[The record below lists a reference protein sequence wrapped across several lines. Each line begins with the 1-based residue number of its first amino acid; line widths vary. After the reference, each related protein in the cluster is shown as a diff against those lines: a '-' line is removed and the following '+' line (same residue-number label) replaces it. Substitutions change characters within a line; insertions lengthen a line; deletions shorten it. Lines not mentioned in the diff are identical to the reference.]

1 MIRYK
6 KTTILIL
13 LALGLFS
20 FNTSLNKIMHGKS
33 NVALAQQINQS
44 STSTASNGPNSEF
57 ESRKEALSD
66 ALNASHD
73 ELNELKDE
81 INAER
86 VDSDAWQKIK
96 VELLNQADKLQAYY
110 DEIGGKLN
118 DKNID
123 SESIKSLANEL
134 KSWREKTFREY
145 LKKSI
150 NFILIFEEAN
160 LLKIADSRSDKI
172 SSDISRLE
180 KQSISKS
187 KSLKPLFDQ
196 AQTHL
201 KLAHDL
207 NDGAKKLLYNY
218 FELSSQQA
226 ADTKTSK
233 GETELQTELPEIIQ
247 TEKKPTDPQEIIR
260 DMSQKSLEELKT
272 AYTIFVKMS
281 KAL

>member
-1 MIRYK
+1 M
-6 KTTILIL
+6 
-13 LALGLFS
+13 GLFS
-20 FNTSLNKIMHGKS
+20 FMHGAS
-33 NVALAQQINQS
+33 GVAFAQQINQS
-44 STSTASNGPNSEF
+44 STSTASNSPISEF

-66 ALNASHD
+66 ALKASHD

-81 INAER
+81 INAAR

-96 VELLNQADKLQAYY
+96 VELLNQADHLRAYY
-110 DEIGGKLN
+110 DEIGEKLN
-118 DKNID
+118 DKNIN

-134 KSWREKTFREY
+134 RSWREKTFREY

-150 NFILIFEEAN
+150 NFILIFGEID
-160 LLKIADSRSDKI
+160 LLKIADSRLDKI
-172 SSDISRLE
+172 SSDIIRLE
-180 KQSISKS
+180 KQSISKI

-218 FELSSQQA
+218 FELSSRQA
-226 ADTKTSK
+226 ADTETSK
-233 GETELQTELPEIIQ
+233 EKTELQTELPEIIQ

-272 AYTIFVKMS
+272 AYIIFVKMS
-281 KAL
+281 KRL